1 MRLEKGVPY
10 PKPVETKKIDY
21 SILDGM
27 EVNDS
32 VYCESQNV
40 EVWRYMKD
48 KGWTV
53 ASKYYQV
60 EGKRHMRTWRM
71 S

>member
-10 PKPVETKKIDY
+10 PKPVEIKRIDY
-21 SILDGM
+21 SVLDEM
-27 EVNDS
+27 EVGDS
-32 VYCESQNV
+32 VYCETQNV
-40 EVWRYMKD
+40 EIWRHMKD

-53 ASKYYQV
+53 ASKYYRV

>member
-10 PKPVETKKIDY
+10 PKPVEIKRIDY

-40 EVWRYMKD
+40 GVWRYMKN

-53 ASKYYQV
+53 ASKYYEV
-60 EGKRHMRTWRM
+60 DGKRHMRTWRT